1 MLERKR
7 RVQVDIRIFRG
18 RITQSGN
25 DELLRVNYSLIEAH
39 YRSQWGSK
47 GPCNTSSLSRLSRF
61 IAAGFF
67 FFFFFFLPFFEET
80 EGEAFL
86 FLPNLPWTV
95 PQLRAGRKMGGR
107 RCRLSRHFSALPGY
121 PTAETCPVIGS
132 WSRPLLHLSHLVL
145 LLLLLLLLLRMVL
158 FHAPSVSTFLTVYY
172 IHRKV

>member
-25 DELLRVNYSLIEAH
+25 DELLRVNYSLVEAH

-67 FFFFFFLPFFEET
+67 FFFFFLPFFEEM

-132 WSRPLLHLSHLVL
+132 WSSRRGRFSTSLISFFFFFFSFSFFFGWSCSTL
-145 LLLLLLLLLRMVL
+145 LLFPR
-158 FHAPSVSTFLTVYY
+158 S
-172 IHRKV
+172 